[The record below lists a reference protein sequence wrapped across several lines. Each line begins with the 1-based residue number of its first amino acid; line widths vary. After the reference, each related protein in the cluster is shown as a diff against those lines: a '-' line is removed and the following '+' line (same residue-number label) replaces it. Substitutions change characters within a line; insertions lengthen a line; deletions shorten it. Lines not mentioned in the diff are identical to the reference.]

1 MVIRTFEIKG
11 EDVFDVGLRQGL
23 RGYAGDYDL
32 KAYIIN
38 VRKEKK
44 VRVIASGELDNI
56 ECYHE
61 EIKKKKDIRIFKKDS
76 QYEIG
81 GLTEYEGPDID
92 WDGYQMAFIGGQMY
106 KGFGVAGQKLEGIEN
121 NLKGV
126 NVELVAIKTELVEI
140 YGKFGIIGQTLE
152 RIDKKLPD
160 GFGSKN

>member
-23 RGYAGDYDL
+23 TGYAGDYGL
-32 KAYIIN
+32 KAYITN
-38 VRKEKK
+38 VRKEGK
-44 VRVIASGELDNI
+44 VRVIVNGEFDNI

-61 EIKKKKDIRIFKKDS
+61 EIKKDIRIFKEGSK
-76 QYEIG
+76 YEVG
-81 GLTEYEGPDID
+81 DLNEYEGPDID
-92 WDGYQMAFIGGQMY
+92 WAGYMMAFIGGQMY

-160 GFGSKN
+160 GFGSKD